1 MPFTEQQ
8 LTSALATKK
17 QKKKTKN
24 KKLVFSSLPLKRQ
37 SIYILSQIAQ
47 AGRMECS
54 GEQLVD
60 TCVQCYDCADTRSYE
75 TDGKLAWF
83 QFNNYF
89 FFFFFFNLFFNDFSD
104 IKALLTLS
112 LHGAVFIRTEAANPT
127 LHFYHQVHVFMRN
140 TCGSQRGNRC
150 NTFF

>member
-1 MPFTEQQ
+1 M
-8 LTSALATKK
+8 
-17 QKKKTKN
+17 
-24 KKLVFSSLPLKRQ
+24 FSSLPLKRQ

-75 TDGKLAWF
+75 NADGKLAWF

-89 FFFFFFNLFFNDFSD
+89 FYLFFNDFSD
-104 IKALLTLS
+104 IKALRALS
-112 LHGAVFIRTEAANPT
+112 LHGAVFVWTEAANPT

-140 TCGSQRGNRC
+140 TCGSLGIKVNSC
-150 NTFF
+150 NPFLKMLLSDEPGFFCFTHSETY

>member
-1 MPFTEQQ
+1 MAFTEQQ
-8 LTSALATKK
+8 LTSALATYLSKK
-17 QKKKTKN
+17 QKNKQK

-75 TDGKLAWF
+75 TDGKLA
-83 QFNNYF
+83 
-89 FFFFFFNLFFNDFSD
+89 
-104 IKALLTLS
+104 
-112 LHGAVFIRTEAANPT
+112 
-127 LHFYHQVHVFMRN
+127 
-140 TCGSQRGNRC
+140 
-150 NTFF
+150 

>member
-8 LTSALATKK
+8 LTSALATYLSKK
-17 QKKKTKN
+17 QKNKQK

-75 TDGKLAWF
+75 TDGKLA
-83 QFNNYF
+83 
-89 FFFFFFNLFFNDFSD
+89 
-104 IKALLTLS
+104 
-112 LHGAVFIRTEAANPT
+112 
-127 LHFYHQVHVFMRN
+127 
-140 TCGSQRGNRC
+140 
-150 NTFF
+150 